1 MLGHVFANTSTF
13 ICILQYQYNILPLWS
28 LSQQCFK
35 TKSPGG
41 FFKHIL
47 LDPSALT
54 PRAPL
59 FSVSC
64 FGGRMRQKTR
74 MLPRSSWWNLITSI
88 WGTGVY
94 HRFGIVVIFVFYW
107 RCWKRSCCHRIPST
121 CLRWMRW
128 PFEAFFYVFSTPKS
142 SRNLRGLRTLA
153 PCRTVWSLFIHLE
166 NIFLTTL
173 SCWVASL
180 TAEHSNWMQLSS
192 WDWLISIGVG
202 VESSFCHL
210 FIILVANTLIFTVT
224 WCLVTEFWPCTQP
237 NHRIRH
243 WLEYQDHGRDLR
255 DRVAMIGRSSW
266 KHSWHD
272 VETVFFCFERCKQ
285 LVHMINHGKP
295 HPGVLGTNRIS
306 SIPRAMQDHKT
317 NTTRFHAIQAQT
329 RTCNP

>member
-107 RCWKRSCCHRIPST
+107 RCWKRSCYHRIPST

-173 SCWVASL
+173 SCCKFNRWAFKLNAIELLGL
-180 TAEHSNWMQLSS
+180 TDFHWCGCGKQFLSFVYHSSGKHS
-192 WDWLISIGVG
+192 Y
-202 VESSFCHL
+202 FHCHL
-210 FIILVANTLIFTVT
+210 MFG
-224 WCLVTEFWPCTQP
+224 
-237 NHRIRH
+237 HRILTLH
-243 WLEYQDHGRDLR
+243 PTK
-255 DRVAMIGRSSW
+255 S
-266 KHSWHD
+266 
-272 VETVFFCFERCKQ
+272 
-285 LVHMINHGKP
+285 P
-295 HPGVLGTNRIS
+295 H
-306 SIPRAMQDHKT
+306 
-317 NTTRFHAIQAQT
+317 
-329 RTCNP
+329 